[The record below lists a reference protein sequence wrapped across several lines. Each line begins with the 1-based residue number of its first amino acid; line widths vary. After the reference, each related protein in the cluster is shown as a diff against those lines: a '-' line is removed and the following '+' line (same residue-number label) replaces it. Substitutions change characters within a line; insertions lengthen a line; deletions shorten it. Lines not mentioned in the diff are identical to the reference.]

1 MASRNRR
8 VVGIG
13 SIALFLVACVVIVG
27 LAIAPSQISHG
38 ESQAHL
44 LLSAASIPR
53 GATPIDTALQGL
65 EAPPEGIGC
74 VPSFDAYELYSV
86 PSGTD
91 LSSYVHAHV
100 RKGWAIFTTGEYSS
114 PALTTHY
121 LVVTVPDTGPRVR
134 FEKILYSFA
143 PLSDGSTG
151 LRVDAELTTTHSECM
166 RAASASA
173 ASDTGNAVQS
183 RIATGTPVVDLGRV
197 HPKPDNGGIGT
208 LDSTPLPGPR
218 TPNV

>member
-1 MASRNRR
+1 MASCNRR
-8 VVGIG
+8 VVGIV
-13 SIALFLVACVVIVG
+13 SIALLLVAGVVIVG
-27 LAIAPSQISHG
+27 LAIAPSRISLG

-53 GATPIDTALQGL
+53 GATPIYTELQGL
-65 EAPPEGIGC
+65 KAPPEGIGC

-86 PSGTD
+86 PSATN
-91 LSSYVHAHV
+91 LSSYVRAHV

-134 FEKILYSFA
+134 FEKILYSFV

-151 LRVDAELTTTHSECM
+151 LRVDAELTTTHSACL

-173 ASDTGNAVQS
+173 TSDTGNAVQN
-183 RIATGTPVVDLGRV
+183 RIATGTPALDLGRV
-197 HPKPDNGGIGT
+197 YPKPT
-208 LDSTPLPGPR
+208 GP
-218 TPNV
+218 VF